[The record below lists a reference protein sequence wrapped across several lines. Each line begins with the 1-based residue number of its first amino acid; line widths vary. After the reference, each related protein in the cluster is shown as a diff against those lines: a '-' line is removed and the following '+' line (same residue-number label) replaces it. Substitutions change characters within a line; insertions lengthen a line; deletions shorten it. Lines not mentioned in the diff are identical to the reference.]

1 MHCADVPTPA
11 KDMANN
17 DLFSDFL
24 SSDSQPSA
32 NYGNQFGS
40 IRTPVASSGQVPGV
54 EDLSLIEPAEQKKA
68 TNDAIMA
75 LYGTPSVGECSFGSV
90 IVLLDHIQHYYKVE
104 FKFPNYRFIDFNM
117 VIIKMVW

>member
-75 LYGTPSVGECSFGSV
+75 LYGTPSVGKF
-90 IVLLDHIQHYYKVE
+90 VLL
-104 FKFPNYRFIDFNM
+104 RFSNCIAGPHPALL
-117 VIIKMVW
+117 